1 MQKYKI
7 LKNRLIKVVLL
18 AGLIT
23 ILLSGISSKISTG
36 LVFLSV
42 LMLTALFVSTKKY
55 QFQPFI
61 AGFSGTLIY
70 NVALSLNMGLPLN
83 ISLIYPA
90 LQVGIIASIIGLVIK
105 K

>member
-1 MQKYKI
+1 MKVKI
-7 LKNRLIKVVLL
+7 LKNRLIHIVLI
-18 AGLIT
+18 AGIIT
-23 ILLSGISSKISTG
+23 IILSGITSKLATAI
-36 LVFLSV
+36 VFLSV
-42 LMLTALFVSTKKY
+42 LMLTALFVSQKKY